1 MKLYIG
7 AGLLKPQSN
16 GPIDAN
22 DDNLQHPWNPV
33 IPRRLKTPEFFLL
46 YINSPTASSTS
57 YRIGLCNLLVII
69 HQLSHPLVYFHAALF
84 ANIIW

>member
-22 DDNLQHPWNPV
+22 NDNLEHPWNPV

-46 YINSPTASSTS
+46 YINSPTGDRFFYFLP
-57 YRIGLCNLLVII
+57 YRLV
-69 HQLSHPLVYFHAALF
+69 
-84 ANIIW
+84 